1 MWLLSSTLLLV
12 VFPAGIVAVGV
23 LTRGHSHYTTLICGA
38 STMQVSQCST
48 IVPIV
53 FFPSGSDKQLGQL
66 FCHLR
71 PTLMENSC

>member
-12 VFPAGIVAVGV
+12 VFPAGIVVVGV
-23 LTRGHSHYTTLICGA
+23 LTRRRSYYTTLACGA

-53 FFPSGSDKQLGQL
+53 FFLPKRS
-66 FCHLR
+66 
-71 PTLMENSC
+71 